1 MSALERI
8 EQIKTRL
15 RELIV
20 LTKNSV
26 STGDTELAIKYLD
39 EHESLSL
46 ELIEITDQFEQAMA
60 NKGEE
65 SEDSMLYQEWYANRI
80 KGNHGALTRISKQR
94 GRQPPSVKKLLSV
107 NEETKLKSLREI
119 LILSGGDVNRIIDL
133 FDESER
139 EQILEEMRKYQSGEL
154 TF

>member
-1 MSALERI
+1 MHERI
-8 EQIKTRL
+8 ETIKSRL

-20 LTKNSV
+20 LIRDAVVN
-26 STGDTELAIKYLD
+26 GDTDLSLKYVD
-39 EHESLSL
+39 EHAKLSD
-46 ELIEITDQFEQAMA
+46 ELIDVTDEAEREAQR
-60 NKGEE
+60 NEE
-65 SEDSMLYQEWYANRI
+65 SEDSMLYQEWYADRI

-94 GRQPPSVKKLLSV
+94 GKSVPSISRVLGISGD
-107 NEETKLKSLREI
+107 TKLKTLREI